1 MVGRNSDR
9 ISPHSDSV
17 LRRYRKSYGS
27 AEIGCASADK
37 SLISNFYGRR
47 AAAVRVTFTAV
58 IADAKVRGALVRVVV
73 PPAEGTRTTKPSFPK
88 AMAETEA
95 SLLSTV
101 TAQVAVFVASL
112 SLVTVIVVVPT
123 ARAVT
128 KPVPETLA
136 TEGTELT

>member
-1 MVGRNSDR
+1 MV
-9 ISPHSDSV
+9 
-17 LRRYRKSYGS
+17 
-27 AEIGCASADK
+27 A
-37 SLISNFYGRR
+37 F

-58 IADAKVRGALVRVVV
+58 MSEATVRGALAMAGV
-73 PPAEGTRTTKPSFPK
+73 PPGAGTRTAKPSFPK

-95 SLLSTV
+95 SLLSAV
-101 TAQVAVFVASL
+101 AAQVAVFAGLL

-123 ARAVT
+123 VRALT